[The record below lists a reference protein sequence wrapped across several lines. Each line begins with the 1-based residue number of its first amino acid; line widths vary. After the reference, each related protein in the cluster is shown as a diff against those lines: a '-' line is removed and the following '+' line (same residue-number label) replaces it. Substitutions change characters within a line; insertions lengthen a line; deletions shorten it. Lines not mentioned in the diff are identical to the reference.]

1 MPGNEP
7 VLSGSPS
14 LGFHSEGGEHKGG
27 DAPARG
33 SGMEE
38 PGRDSSP
45 VPSPTRYKGLCMSL
59 QSQWAV

>member
-7 VLSGSPS
+7 VLSGFPS
-14 LGFHSEGGEHKGG
+14 LGFHSEGGGHKGG

-33 SGMEE
+33 SRMEE

-45 VPSPTRYKGLCMSL
+45 VPIPTHYKGLWMSL
-59 QSQWAV
+59 QSQWAM